1 MFECFKDGVSYG
13 LRCEDCGVAWRDY
26 LIRAGK
32 SAGLHQPGEDGYCVD
47 CAAAIN
53 GVSILVDLDQAMDV
67 FLEMNSDTYFFDTK
81 DKSVWWRNSFF
92 RNGFLSWLNDTETVN
107 NYVFEFDR
115 GEVNDLP
122 VASFTVDEC
131 HLIRTALLD
140 VSLALTI
147 SGNKLPYDVD
157 VFSSV
162 VNKLGEVGR

>member
-13 LRCEDCGVAWRDY
+13 LRCEDHGVTWRDY
-26 LIRAGK
+26 LIGAGN
-32 SAGLHQPGEDGYCVD
+32 SAGLHVPAEDGYCVD
-47 CAAAIN
+47 C
-53 GVSILVDLDQAMDV
+53 GDV
-67 FLEMNSDTYFFDTK
+67 VEDP
-81 DKSVWWRNSFF
+81 R
-92 RNGFLSWLNDTETVN
+92 
-107 NYVFEFDR
+107 
-115 GEVNDLP
+115 